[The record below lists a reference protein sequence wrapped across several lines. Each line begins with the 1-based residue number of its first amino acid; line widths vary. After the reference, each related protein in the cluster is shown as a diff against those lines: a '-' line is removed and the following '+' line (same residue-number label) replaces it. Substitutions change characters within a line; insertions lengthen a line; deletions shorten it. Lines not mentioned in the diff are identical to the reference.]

1 MSVFYSFL
9 HHPGFFCYMA
19 KDNCKRRT
27 GNVDEK
33 EVGSRE
39 KKMNSP
45 VLLARGSQCP
55 PLFLLNWV
63 DILLAQ
69 THLAAIFCSD
79 NEYQSSKKI
88 SFEKNEYGIRL

>member
-1 MSVFYSFL
+1 
-9 HHPGFFCYMA
+9 MA

-55 PLFLLNWV
+55 PPFFYLTGL
-63 DILLAQ
+63 
-69 THLAAIFCSD
+69 
-79 NEYQSSKKI
+79 I
-88 SFEKNEYGIRL
+88 SYWLKHI

>member
-55 PLFLLNWV
+55 PPL
-63 DILLAQ
+63 IG
-69 THLAAIFCSD
+69 I
-79 NEYQSSKKI
+79 YPKI
-88 SFEKNEYGIRL
+88 CMEVRPVVENRGIGTDTGFNYRTENAGTIHFITS